1 MVKIDLSA
9 TIDGKLLTTL
19 VNGSDVEKLTYTKA
33 KRMNRIDLAGK
44 TNSFAFKIE
53 LLDFWTN
60 MDGKASCAMTV

>member
-1 MVKIDLSA
+1 
-9 TIDGKLLTTL
+9 
-19 VNGSDVEKLTYTKA
+19 
-33 KRMNRIDLAGK
+33 MNRIDLAGK

>member
-33 KRMNRIDLAGK
+33 KKD
-44 TNSFAFKIE
+44 E
-53 LLDFWTN
+53 
-60 MDGKASCAMTV
+60 